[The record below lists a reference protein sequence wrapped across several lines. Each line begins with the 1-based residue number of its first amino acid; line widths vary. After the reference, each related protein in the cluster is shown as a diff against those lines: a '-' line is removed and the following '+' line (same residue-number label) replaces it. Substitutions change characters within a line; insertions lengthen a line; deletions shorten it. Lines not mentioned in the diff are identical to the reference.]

1 MTSRRNFLIYTSLTP
16 LIAYVGEGQAL
27 GVEKS
32 IPMTALNSDL
42 AESLRNIDFAIEGWV
57 ANDCDT
63 SKARIIRLSPSWKA
77 DWL

>member
-1 MTSRRNFLIYTSLTP
+1 MISRRNFLIYTSLTP
-16 LIAYVGEGQAL
+16 LITYVEEGQAL

-32 IPMTALNSDL
+32 TPVTALNSHL
-42 AESLRNIDFAIEGWV
+42 AESLDNMDFAIEGWV

-63 SKARIIRLSPSWKA
+63 SKTRIIRLSTSWKS

>member
-1 MTSRRNFLIYTSLTP
+1 MTSRRAFLIYTSLTP
-16 LIAYVGEGQAL
+16 LITYVGEGQAL

-32 IPMTALNSDL
+32 TPVIALNSQI
-42 AESLRNIDFAIEGWV
+42 AESLDNMDFAIEGWV

-63 SKARIIRLSPSWKA
+63 SKTRIIRLSTSWKS

>member
-1 MTSRRNFLIYTSLTP
+1 MTSRRDFLIYTSLTP
-16 LIAYVGEGQAL
+16 LVTYGVKGQAS

-32 IPMTALNSDL
+32 MPMSAFKSHL
-42 AESLRNIDFAIEGWV
+42 AESLHHVDFALEGWV

-63 SKARIIRLSPSWKA
+63 SKTRIIRLSTSWKA

>member
-16 LIAYVGEGQAL
+16 LITYVGEGQAV

-32 IPMTALNSDL
+32 IPMTALNGHL
-42 AESLRNIDFAIEGWV
+42 LESLESMDFAIEGWV

-63 SKARIIRLSPSWKA
+63 SKTRIIRLSTSWKA